1 MVEEYDPLKL
11 EEIVLNLKLI
21 SKIKQNDKMMVINK
35 TLKVDARPLQ
45 SVWRWYTSDNR
56 TDTIFFIEFV
66 INSALDNVSLSKDG
80 VYDENTIKKELLNIL
95 SGLDNLG
102 SLVRQS
108 TFWLETIPSRIRCL
122 SRGTRRRSYQ

>member
-21 SKIKQNDKMMVINK
+21 SKIKQNDKMIVINK
-35 TLKVDARPLQ
+35 ILKVDTRPLQ

-102 SLVRQS
+102 ATYKLDNLIVSKIDIMKEKINRLCS
-108 TFWLETIPSRIRCL
+108 
-122 SRGTRRRSYQ
+122 

>member
-66 INSALDNVSLSKDG
+66 INSALDNVSLSNDG

-102 SLVRQS
+102 ATYKLDNLVVSKIDIMKEKINRLCS
-108 TFWLETIPSRIRCL
+108 
-122 SRGTRRRSYQ
+122 

>member
-21 SKIKQNDKMMVINK
+21 SKIKQNDKMIVINK
-35 TLKVDARPLQ
+35 ILKVDTRPLQ

-66 INSALDNVSLSKDG
+66 INSALDNVSLSNDG

-102 SLVRQS
+102 ATYKLDNLIVSKIDIMKEKINRLCS
-108 TFWLETIPSRIRCL
+108 
-122 SRGTRRRSYQ
+122 